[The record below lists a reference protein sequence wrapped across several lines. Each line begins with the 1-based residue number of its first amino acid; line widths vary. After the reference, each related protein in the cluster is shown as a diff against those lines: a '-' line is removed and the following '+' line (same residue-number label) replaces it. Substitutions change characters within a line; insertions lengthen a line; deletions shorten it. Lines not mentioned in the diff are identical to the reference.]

1 METAVRKNKA
11 PTMSRLLAPAVVQAL
26 TIALTEGL
34 NSTNIFPI
42 VRTPSLAKREML
54 SLEVTLQDS
63 VVYRRLVI
71 IIV

>member
-26 TIALTEGL
+26 TIAMDMLTEGL
-34 NSTNIFPI
+34 NSTNICPI
-42 VRTPSLAKREML
+42 VRTPSLAKRAML

-63 VVYRRLVI
+63 VVYGSFND
-71 IIV
+71 